1 MISELGKDA
10 NIIFVD
16 TGDTFFKQ
24 NFEIRDEAKSQLFRA
39 KNLSTALSTV
49 GLNLKVLGDQDFAYG
64 EEKLAEILKDEKFNI
79 LGTNIKSSLIK
90 TIPMKEYK
98 FDQHR
103 LFIIGVSDYEI
114 TKKESKQIIFEDTI
128 KSIKNQI
135 NELKQ
140 KGFDDENKFHHL
152 ILLSHSGMSTDKI
165 IASQVKELD
174 WILGSHSKLYPKT
187 HHGWKD
193 KNTPN
198 AFKESLH
205 QGH

>member
-1 MISELGKDA
+1 
-10 NIIFVD
+10 
-16 TGDTFFKQ
+16 
-24 NFEIRDEAKSQLFRA
+24 
-39 KNLSTALSTV
+39 
-49 GLNLKVLGDQDFAYG
+49 
-64 EEKLAEILKDEKFNI
+64 
-79 LGTNIKSSLIK
+79 
-90 TIPMKEYK
+90 MKEYK

-114 TKKESKQIIFEDTI
+114 TKKNQKQIIFEDTI

-174 WILGSHSKLYPKT
+174 WILGSHTQNFTQKAITVGKT
-187 HHGWKD
+187 KILQMLSRNHYIGD
-193 KNTPN
+193 IE
-198 AFKESLH
+198 FKRQSR
-205 QGH
+205 GHLQLP